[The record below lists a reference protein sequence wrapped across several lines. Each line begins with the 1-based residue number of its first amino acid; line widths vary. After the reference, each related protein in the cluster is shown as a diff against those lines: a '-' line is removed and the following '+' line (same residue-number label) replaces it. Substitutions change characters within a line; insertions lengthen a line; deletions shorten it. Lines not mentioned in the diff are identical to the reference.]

1 MDVCVCVYEID
12 GMFNSELKDCTN
24 HMVKWAISG
33 QEMLVFLHEVN
44 DGYTIHMWNAS
55 V

>member
-1 MDVCVCVYEID
+1 MCVYEID
-12 GMFNSELKDCTN
+12 GMFNSELTDCTN

-33 QEMLVFLHEVN
+33 QEMLIFLHEVN